1 MTSERVA
8 SQLGHQ
14 GDGTI
19 GRATC
24 FGRVSVEKTEQTDEV
39 EIQIYIY
46 IWVFFLLIILFH
58 IAPFRGLPL
67 QISMGALGVT
77 WQCVGI

>member
-24 FGRVSVEKTEQTDEV
+24 FGRVSVEKTEET
-39 EIQIYIY
+39 EIEIYTEK
-46 IWVFFLLIILFH
+46 LLRSVCRPWDFSESYDQEL
-58 IAPFRGLPL
+58 
-67 QISMGALGVT
+67 SS
-77 WQCVGI
+77 

>member
-24 FGRVSVEKTEQTDEV
+24 FGRASVEKTEET
-39 EIQIYIY
+39 EIEIYAEK
-46 IWVFFLLIILFH
+46 LL
-58 IAPFRGLPL
+58 R
-67 QISMGALGVT
+67 SV
-77 WQCVGI
+77 C